1 MNFFKAGVS
10 PAEAAIRDA
19 VFKATTPAGAGEG
32 DPAALVG
39 LLQLLSQGGSLQ
51 SEMCTKHVKSRI
63 KSEDA
68 AVQVTSLVV
77 LDRLLQ
83 LGDPRCGTSILAPL
97 CLSTWPGVRCWSRVE
112 LSRSP
117 VSSPKWSRVELPQMV
132 AGI

>member
-51 SEMCTKHVKSRI
+51 SEMCIKHVKSRI
-63 KSEDA
+63 KCEDA
-68 AVQVTSLVV
+68 AVQVTSLAI

-83 LGDPRCGTSILAPL
+83 LGDPRSGVLDSGTIVSP
-97 CLSTWPGVRCWSRVE
+97 WPGVRWFQGGTPPDSRWY
-112 LSRSP
+112 LR
-117 VSSPKWSRVELPQMV
+117 R
-132 AGI
+132 

>member
-1 MNFFKAGVS
+1 MRAHDLKVCRQSGSWIVCSDGHTAMNFFKAGVS

-51 SEMCTKHVKSRI
+51 SEMCIKHVKSRI

-83 LGDPRCGTSILAPL
+83 LGDPRSGTSILAPL
-97 CLSTWPGVRCWSRVE
+97 CLHG
-112 LSRSP
+112 L
-117 VSSPKWSRVELPQMV
+117 
-132 AGI
+132 